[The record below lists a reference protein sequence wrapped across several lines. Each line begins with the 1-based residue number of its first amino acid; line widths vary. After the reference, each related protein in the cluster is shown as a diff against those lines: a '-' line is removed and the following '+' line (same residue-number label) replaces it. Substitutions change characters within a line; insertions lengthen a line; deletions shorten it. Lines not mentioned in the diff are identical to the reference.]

1 MKKDIDLVMKKNVEF
16 DDNNS
21 AQFIYSDL
29 YQPLAWPD
37 EYPCFIQIH
46 SEWPVQDV
54 PLHWHHGP
62 ELIYSRNQEIRF
74 IVDTEKTVIHPG
86 ECILISSGAIHNVE
100 PKKQIRNQDVMS
112 LTFKGTYIEKLYPK
126 LRQTKI
132 SFKGPDSTDENR
144 QELVEYCEKLYDIL
158 KQDTKDYFT
167 LNEILFHILGLIF
180 NHFVS
185 KERNETQS
193 TKYNHDKMSL
203 VLQYV
208 EEHYQEELT
217 VSSIAEE
224 FGYSREYFSRL
235 FKRYADVS
243 FKQYING
250 FRLMKASNEL
260 YTTDKRIA
268 DIAYDNGF
276 ADEKS
281 FYASFKKKFNMTPL
295 EYRKSKYEISDQ

>member
-1 MKKDIDLVMKKNVEF
+1 
-16 DDNNS
+16 
-21 AQFIYSDL
+21 
-29 YQPLAWPD
+29 
-37 EYPCFIQIH
+37 
-46 SEWPVQDV
+46 
-54 PLHWHHGP
+54 
-62 ELIYSRNQEIRF
+62 
-74 IVDTEKTVIHPG
+74 
-86 ECILISSGAIHNVE
+86 
-100 PKKQIRNQDVMS
+100 
-112 LTFKGTYIEKLYPK
+112 
-126 LRQTKI
+126 
-132 SFKGPDSTDENR
+132 
-144 QELVEYCEKLYDIL
+144 
-158 KQDTKDYFT
+158 
-167 LNEILFHILGLIF
+167 
-180 NHFVS
+180 
-185 KERNETQS
+185 
-193 TKYNHDKMSL
+193 MSL

-208 EEHYQEELT
+208 EEHYQEEIT
-217 VSSIAEE
+217 VSSIAME